1 MPTIITQTQTGY
13 DEEISGDDVSTT
25 GDDVSTTS
33 VTDNKAPENI
43 EVEFHS
49 TVRRFVQVSLEGNRI
64 HHSSAKVRVRC
75 HMREKKTVSKLT
87 VSKAKAAKKVFRKVG
102 KVAKKSVDLDR
113 KVPKAAK
120 RSVGLPQ
127 EVIVDPN
134 YSGTLKL
141 LKQMQF
147 DNLMEWRKIAF
158 KK

>member
-1 MPTIITQTQTGY
+1 
-13 DEEISGDDVSTT
+13 
-25 GDDVSTTS
+25 
-33 VTDNKAPENI
+33 
-43 EVEFHS
+43 
-49 TVRRFVQVSLEGNRI
+49 
-64 HHSSAKVRVRC
+64 
-75 HMREKKTVSKLT
+75 

-147 DNLMEWRKIAF
+147 DDLMEWRKIAF